1 VQILGGHGFMADY
14 PVEKHMRE
22 ARALGLLCGGFDSA
36 IEEAGRI
43 YVGSATPLGLGVE
56 GAL

>member
-1 VQILGGHGFMADY
+1 MADY

-22 ARALGLLCGGFDSA
+22 ARALGLMLGGYDAAVDFAGARLTESEMPLALCM
-36 IEEAGRI
+36 
-43 YVGSATPLGLGVE
+43 P

>member
-1 VQILGGHGFMADY
+1 MADY

-22 ARALGLLCGGFDSA
+22 SRALGLLCGGFDAA
-36 IEEAGRI
+36 IDEAGRLTMD
-43 YVGSATPLGLGVE
+43 ATAPLALGME

>member
-22 ARALGLLCGGFDSA
+22 ARALSLLHGGFDAA
-36 IEEAGRI
+36 IEDAGLALVERE
-43 YVGSATPLGLGVE
+43 TPLGLGEE